1 MAAEVAAVL
10 HQPLPLLL
18 AMPLDELAMWHAQAA
33 RIEKL
38 RHGGT
43 A

>member
-1 MAAEVAAVL
+1 VAEVAAVL

-18 AMPLDELAMWHAQAA
+18 DMEVHELLAWHREAA

-38 RHGGT
+38 RHGSPT
-43 A
+43 